1 MSVLVETSLGDIVID
16 LYTEKAPNAS
26 FNFIKLCQMK
36 FYNNVIIHDVQKDY
50 IALMGDPAKSGLKRQ
65 ESSIWGLF
73 DSQKRFFKDELN
85 KVVFKTKG
93 LVATANTSKDLN
105 ASTFFITLTN

>member
-36 FYNNVIIHDVQKDY
+36 FYNNVIIHDV
-50 IALMGDPAKSGLKRQ
+50 
-65 ESSIWGLF
+65 
-73 DSQKRFFKDELN
+73 
-85 KVVFKTKG
+85 
-93 LVATANTSKDLN
+93 
-105 ASTFFITLTN
+105 